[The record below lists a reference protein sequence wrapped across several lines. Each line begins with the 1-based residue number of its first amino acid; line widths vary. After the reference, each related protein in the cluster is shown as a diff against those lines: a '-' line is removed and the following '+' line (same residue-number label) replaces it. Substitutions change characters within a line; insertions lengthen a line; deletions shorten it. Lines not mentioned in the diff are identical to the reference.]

1 MKVDPQNPSSWSRK
15 WHQPGGYKELLA
27 IAFPL
32 MLSEFIYI
40 ATHAVDRL
48 FLAHYD
54 ENALAAALPAS
65 ILLINVIILPAM
77 IIYYLTA
84 FVAQY
89 RGEQRFDQAK
99 GSLSPGI
106 WFSLFSYPFMLLL
119 IPFSESIFLSA
130 GHSIELVRG
139 ETVYLNILLIG
150 SLISFNTWSLIA
162 YFIGWEKIHWVT
174 LSSVIEMIVNIV
186 LNYLF
191 IFDHG
196 WIGGWGLAGAAW
208 ATNIALLSQVIF
220 LLVVVRY
227 LPPEGRFTLKSLKF
241 NRKAFRQLVKYGGP
255 AGLESFFMFLGI
267 FIFTLIVGKLGSQ
280 ALALSNVGWT
290 LNLMV
295 LVPFVGL
302 SSALTT
308 LSGRYVGEKL
318 TEKGV
323 LVTHNAVRFL
333 FMVSV
338 LAFLPFFLVPET
350 LLQIFNIGDQKAI
363 AEGVFIL
370 HLVVAFTLGGAIDL
384 IYAGTLKGAGDTLW
398 PLYINVI
405 LTLAFMIPMLIA
417 VDYFFTPG
425 LTDYWVIFT
434 LWLLLRGG
442 VMALRFYQGK
452 WKTMS
457 VTQSN

>member
-15 WHQPGGYKELLA
+15 WHQPGGYKELLT

-32 MLSEFIYI
+32 MLSEFIYM

-65 ILLINVIILPAM
+65 ILLINIIILPAM

-89 RGEQRFDQAK
+89 RGEQRLDEARE
-99 GSLSPGI
+99 SLSPGI
-106 WFSLFSYPFMLLL
+106 WFSLLSYPFMLLL

-130 GHSIELVRG
+130 GHGIELVKG
-139 ETVYLNILLIG
+139 ETTYLNILLVG
-150 SLISFNTWSLIA
+150 SIFSFITWSLVA
-162 YFIGWEKIHWVT
+162 YFIGWGKTHWVT
-174 LSSVIEMIVNIV
+174 LASTLAMVVNVI
-186 LNYLF
+186 LDYLF

-196 WIGGWGLAGAAW
+196 WIGGWGLEGAAW
-208 ATNIALLSQVIF
+208 ATNISILIEAVF

-227 LPPEGRFTLKSLKF
+227 LPSEGRFTLKSLKY
-241 NRKAFRQLVKYGGP
+241 NRKAFWQLVKYGGP

-267 FIFTLIVGKLGSQ
+267 FIFTLIVGKFGSQ

-338 LAFLPFFLVPET
+338 LAFLPFFLVPEI
-350 LLQIFNIGDQKAI
+350 LLQIFNIEGQKAI

-370 HLVVAFTLGGAIDL
+370 HLVVAFTLGGAIDM

-398 PLYINVI
+398 PLYINII
-405 LTLAFMIPMLIA
+405 LTLVFMVPMLIV
-417 VDYFFTPG
+417 VDNFFTPS

-434 LWLLLRGG
+434 FWLLLRGG
-442 VMALRFYQGK
+442 VMALRFYQGR